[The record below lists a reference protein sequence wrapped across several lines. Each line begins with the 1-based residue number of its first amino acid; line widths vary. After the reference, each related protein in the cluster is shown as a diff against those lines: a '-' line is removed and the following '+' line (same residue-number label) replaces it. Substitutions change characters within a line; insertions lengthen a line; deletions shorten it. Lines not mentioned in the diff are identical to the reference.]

1 MTRNRRRI
9 LGTVLG
15 AVVGGMLAAAALASP
30 PSLITSSNL
39 VAKADFNTPV
49 DLDADRIRLR
59 TKGATDVRVQKVV
72 FAPGGRTGWHHH
84 PGIVLVAVESGQVTV
99 VDAKCDAMTYGPG
112 SPNGSVFTESGTRPL
127 EVRNLSGAEATAYAT
142 LVAPDA
148 QTDIFRAEDPVQSC
162 P

>member
-1 MTRNRRRI
+1 MNQTRRRI
-9 LGTVLG
+9 LAAGLGTV
-15 AVVGGMLAAAALASP
+15 VCGMIAAAALASP
-30 PSLITSSNL
+30 PSRITSSNL

-59 TKGATDVRVQKVV
+59 TKEPTDVRVQKVV

-99 VDAKCDAMTYGPG
+99 VDAKCNATTYGPG

-127 EVRNLSGAEATAYAT
+127 EVRNLSGAEATVYAT
-142 LVAPDA
+142 LIAPDA
-148 QTDIFRAEDPVQSC
+148 QTDIFRAEDALQTC